1 MRSDNNEYLLHND
14 DYEPRWDEA
23 TRKINSFDGK
33 INIGTLGRM
42 YNVSSAISRTIRSP
56 ASATVLTLP
65 GPVLQTQ
72 LMAKTSHDACL
83 DANPDRRTFVLTRSG
98 NVGTF
103 RYASSTWSG
112 DNVSSVLRL
121 LRDPS
126 LHVLTRFLR
135 SIQTGRHCEE
145 AQRWAL
151 MQDCL

>member
-14 DYEPRWDEA
+14 DYEPRWDEE
-23 TRKINSFDGK
+23 TRKTNSFDGK

-42 YNVSSAISRTIRSP
+42 YNVSSANRSF
-56 ASATVLTLP
+56 ATGTALTLP
-65 GPVLQTQ
+65 KPVFQTQ

-112 DNVSSVLRL
+112 DNVSSALAS
-121 LRDPS
+121 DFK
-126 LHVLTRFLR
+126 RFLV
-135 SIQTGRHCEE
+135 
-145 AQRWAL
+145 
-151 MQDCL
+151 